1 MLEEK
6 KALLNKN
13 ALFGLRRNK
22 KELSAFDSGKRFC
35 FITSILFGF
44 LIIAI
49 TYFCLDVSSV
59 YHISVTGNHYLN
71 DQDVV
76 SLSRLST
83 SDRYLFVIPYQ
94 VEKRVKENPLINEC
108 KVEMKDGRLI
118 KINVEEK
125 KLIGYMPENGLNVV
139 ISESDDHIAI
149 DKDNF
154 YLISKL
160 PLIEGFSPEELILIE
175 KNLSKCD
182 YRVIDE
188 ISEIH
193 SYKDLKYQN
202 VEIIMRDGDYIFSS
216 PYGLEILNR
225 YFDIESSYLSGKNQ
239 CYYFEDISGNA
250 YTSACPW
257 EKVEEKEPEKDEKTD
272 SEETESDDSE
282 EV

>member
-13 ALFGLRRNK
+13 ALFGLRRDK
-22 KELSAFDSGKRFC
+22 KEMTAFDKGKRFC
-35 FITSILFGF
+35 FITSIILGL

-49 TYFCLDVSSV
+49 TYFCLDVSNV
-59 YHISVTGNHYLN
+59 YHISVDGNHYLS
-71 DQDVV
+71 DEDVV
-76 SLSRLST
+76 ALSGLST
-83 SDRYLFVIPYQ
+83 SSKYLLTIPYQ
-94 VEKRVKENPLINEC
+94 IEKRVKESPLINEC
-108 KVEMKDGRLI
+108 TVEMKEGRLVR
-118 KINVEEK
+118 INVEEK
-125 KLIGYMPENGLNVV
+125 TLVGYMPENGLNVL

-149 DKDNF
+149 DNNNF

-160 PLIEGFSPEELILIE
+160 PLIEGFTPEELVLLE

-182 YRVIDE
+182 YSVIDE

-193 SYKDLKYQN
+193 SFKDLKYQN
-202 VEIIMRDGDYIFSS
+202 VEVIMRDGNYIFSS

-225 YFDIESSYLSGKNQ
+225 YFDIVSSYVSGKNQ

-257 EKVEEKEPEKDEKTD
+257 QQVEEKEPEKDEEKD
-272 SEETESDDSE
+272 PESSESEDSE